1 LGVQRSASS
10 RCSRSMVRVKDVDT
24 RAERQRT
31 AAGTQVG
38 TICELWRY
46 PVKSMLGTTLREV
59 VVTPKGFLGDR
70 AWALRDVETGRIASA
85 KKVPRLLRFRATYE
99 VEPTVESLGRVR
111 IETPD
116 GDAIYPGDPEASR
129 VISELLGRDVRLE
142 NQAREDEKTTIDRET
157 VFGDVPL
164 DEMKSDWSPEVMSDW
179 TPETMPD
186 YFQLKKSTFYEIGS
200 VFVLASG
207 SVEHLL
213 ELQGRTAL
221 IDRRRFRPNFFID
234 TSPETGRFFE
244 DDWLGGTVA
253 IGDDLVLDEFQPTQ
267 WCVTSTLAQEELPRD
282 LSILRTTAKNH
293 KGCLGVY
300 ASVRSPGLA
309 RAGDP
314 VVLSHA

>member
-1 LGVQRSASS
+1 MARLTEVG
-10 RCSRSMVRVKDVDT
+10 T
-24 RAERQRT
+24 RPGRKRT
-31 AAGTQVG
+31 AADRQVG
-38 TICELWRY
+38 TIRELWRY
-46 PVKSMLGTTLREV
+46 PVKSMLGTTLSEV
-59 VVTPKGFLGDR
+59 VVTPNGFLGDR

-85 KKVPRLLRFRATYE
+85 KKFPRLLEFRATYE
-99 VEPTVESLGRVR
+99 VEPAGESPGRVR

-116 GDAIYPGDPEASR
+116 GDPICPEDPAASR
-129 VISELLGRDVRLE
+129 AISKLLGRDMRLE
-142 NQAREDEKTTIDRET
+142 NEARVDEKTTIDRET

-164 DEMKSDWSPEVMSDW
+164 DQMKSEWSPEAISEW

-186 YFQLKKSTFYEIGS
+186 YFQLKKSTFFEIGS

-213 ELQGRTAL
+213 ELQGGTAL

-234 TSPETGRFFE
+234 TSPERGRFVE
-244 DDWLGGTVA
+244 DDWMGGA
-253 IGDDLVLDEFQPTQ
+253 LSIGDDLVLDDFQPTL

-282 LSILRTTAKNH
+282 LSILRTTAENH

-309 RAGDP
+309 RVGDP
-314 VVLSHA
+314 VVLSRA